1 MDLKE
6 QHPQMMMMK
15 NDRKLNMKLNMKLNK
30 KRKSE
35 RRISSG
41 RENERS
47 IRQKKFN

>member
-1 MDLKE
+1 MYMKE
-6 QHPQMMMMK
+6 QHPQMMMVMK
-15 NDRKLNMKLNMKLNK
+15 NDSKLNMKLNK

-35 RRISSG
+35 RKLSPG